1 MCRWFQCFAFDVI
14 SKMTYAKRIGFL
26 DEGKDVG
33 GVMAKLE
40 DMVLH
45 GALVGIFPPLHRFL
59 FPLKNWYYGKR
70 GTGRKYV
77 VEFTKDII
85 RSRPDLHLPSLGE
98 KQTND
103 SANGSAGTSPGSI
116 DTATSADGVAL
127 DFLAKFWNKHLENPT
142 GFTEYHV
149 LACCSANMFSGSDTT
164 AITLCAILYYML
176 QNPSTMQRLREEIAG
191 FEARGLLSDK
201 ITFNQSLQMPYVQAV
216 IKEALRV
223 HPPLGLPIERWVPA
237 GGTTI
242 AGQFF
247 PEKVRTGPI
256 KKLSTK
262 TLVLDTDVYLP
273 QTTVAVNSWAE
284 HHDTAVWGPDAD
296 DFKPERW
303 LIEDQEQL
311 MNMTRH
317 WMPVSTIDSLKCFVC

>member
-1 MCRWFQCFAFDVI
+1 MVKYEPYVDQVSDIFFQKLAERSTNLAGYTEPLNMCRWFQCFAFDVI

-85 RSRPDLHLPSLGE
+85 RSRPDLHLSSLGE
-98 KQTND
+98 KQPNG
-103 SANGSAGTSPGSI
+103 SANGSAGASSGSI

-176 QNPSTMQRLREEIAG
+176 QNPSTMQRLREEIADFSG
-191 FEARGLLSDK
+191 RGLLSDK
-201 ITFNQSLQMPYVQAV
+201 ITFSQSLQMPYVQAV

-247 PEKVRTGPI
+247 PEKVCNRSHSRT
-256 KKLSTK
+256 
-262 TLVLDTDVYLP
+262 
-273 QTTVAVNSWAE
+273 
-284 HHDTAVWGPDAD
+284 
-296 DFKPERW
+296 F
-303 LIEDQEQL
+303 
-311 MNMTRH
+311 
-317 WMPVSTIDSLKCFVC
+317 DSEPRRLTPCPP